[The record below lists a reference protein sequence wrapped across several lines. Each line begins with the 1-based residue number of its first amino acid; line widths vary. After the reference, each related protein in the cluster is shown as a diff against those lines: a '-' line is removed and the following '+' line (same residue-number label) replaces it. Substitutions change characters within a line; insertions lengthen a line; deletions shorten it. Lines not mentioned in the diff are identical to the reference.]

1 MTGMLGHVAFVLAM
15 VAVILIARMISD
27 RLTVPYTIVLTLCG
41 LLYAVLPGP
50 NLHLEPE
57 LILVLVI
64 PPLLYSAA
72 LRSSLLAIRA
82 NWRPIT
88 SLSVVLV
95 LVTAF
100 AVGAVIAAVVPR
112 ITLAAGLVL
121 GC

>member
-72 LRSSLLAIRA
+72 
-82 NWRPIT
+82 
-88 SLSVVLV
+88 V
-95 LVTAF
+95 
-100 AVGAVIAAVVPR
+100 
-112 ITLAAGLVL
+112 
-121 GC
+121 